1 VEIALTKTVR
11 IILSLFIVSST
22 GLNLGS
28 RCWADDAT
36 DENRAIELVFNS
48 PKVRIFLKKMT
59 AVKQPVGAMTERKS
73 KCVFN
78 VRVFE
83 DRPDHIATPGVSDKR
98 RATPCMVSRPYVRL
112 APILTAELPASVPE
126 GANSRKLLRV
136 V

>member
-1 VEIALTKTVR
+1 METALTKTVR

-28 RCWADDAT
+28 RSWADDTT

-48 PKVRIFLKKMT
+48 PKVRIFLEKMK
-59 AVKQPVGAMTERKS
+59 AVKQPVGAMAERKS

-83 DRPDHIATPGVSDKR
+83 DHHDHIATFEFYDADICRGNVKEE
-98 RATPCMVSRPYVRL
+98 M
-112 APILTAELPASVPE
+112 
-126 GANSRKLLRV
+126 
-136 V
+136 